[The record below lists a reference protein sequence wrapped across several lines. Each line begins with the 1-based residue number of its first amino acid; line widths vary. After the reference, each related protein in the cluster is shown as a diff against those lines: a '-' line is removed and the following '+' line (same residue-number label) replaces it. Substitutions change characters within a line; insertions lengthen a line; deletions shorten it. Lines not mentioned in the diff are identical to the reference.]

1 MQQEIAKQKMHHLP
15 ILQHPDSRLRIKASM
30 VEHFDEKL
38 ADQAEKM
45 LATMYDAKGIG
56 LAGTQV
62 DFHQRLIV
70 IDVSENRDSPIKLVN
85 PEIELMGKPSPTKR
99 AVYPSRVYDSVKRS
113 DRINVSAQAIG
124 SALEMEAEDL
134 LAICI
139 QHECDHLNGI
149 LFIDHLSSL
158 KRKRINEQLKKRLSH
173 R

>member
-1 MQQEIAKQKMHHLP
+1 MHHLP
-15 ILQHPDSRLRIKASM
+15 ILPHPDSRLRIKAAV
-30 VEHFDEKL
+30 VERFDKKL

-62 DFHQRLIV
+62 DFHQRVIV

-85 PEIELMGKPSPTKR
+85 PEIELIGETVSNEEGCLSIPG
-99 AVYPSRVYDSVKRS
+99 VYDSVKRS
-113 DRINVSAQAIG
+113 DRINVSAQAIDG

-139 QHECDHLNGI
+139 QHECDHLDGI

-158 KRKRINEQLKKRLSH
+158 KRKRINEQLKKNA
-173 R
+173 